1 MIRLETRFA
10 SSFVDSRE
18 FEPFLAQ
25 AESARRTLH
34 SFQGKGKEYLGW
46 LNLPKEIDDSEIE
59 RIIRV
64 SEKLRASSEVI
75 VVIGIGGSYLGSR
88 AVLEATLPFF
98 KKASK
103 GNPEVIF
110 AGHHLESR
118 YLSELMEYLENRDF
132 SINVISKSGTTTE
145 PAIAFRLFWELLQK
159 KYGTSAS
166 SRVVAT
172 TDASKGALK
181 TFADSEG
188 FETFTIPDDV
198 GGRYSV
204 LTPVGLF
211 PLAVAGVPIREFILG
226 FQNILKDLHA
236 ESDPIRNPAT
246 YYSALRNYFLS
257 KGRHVEVLANFN
269 PSLRY
274 ISEWWKQL
282 FGESEGKENKGIFPA
297 SMDFTTDLHSLGQYV
312 QEGKRILFETVLSP
326 EQTHSNLTLKPTPD
340 NLDSLNF
347 LSGNTLAH
355 VNEQARL
362 GTLLAHADGG
372 VPCLELI
379 FPDIS
384 PASLGEV
391 MYFFEYSCAISGYS
405 LGVNPF
411 DQPGVEAYKKNM
423 FALLNKTGF
432 EKEGESLR
440 KRILGN

>member
-10 SSFVDSRE
+10 SSFIQSSKL
-18 FEPFLAQ
+18 EPFLEKS
-25 AESARRTLH
+25 ESARLTLH
-34 SFQGKGKEYLGW
+34 SSQGQGKEYLGW
-46 LNLPKEIDDSEIE
+46 LYLPKELKNSEIE
-59 RIIRV
+59 RMTQVAER
-64 SEKLRASSEVI
+64 LRNSSEVI

-98 KKASK
+98 KKPSI
-103 GNPEVIF
+103 GNPEIIF

-118 YLSELMEYLENRDF
+118 YFSELIEYLEDKNF

-145 PAIAFRLFWELLQK
+145 PAIAFRLLWELLRK
-159 KYGTSAS
+159 KYGSSAS

-172 TDASKGALK
+172 TDSSKGVLK
-181 TFADSEG
+181 KFADSEKLD
-188 FETFTIPDDV
+188 TFTIPDNV

-211 PLAVAGVPIREFILG
+211 PLAVAGISISKFILG
-226 FQNILKDLHA
+226 FQNILNDIHLIT
-236 ESDPIRNPAT
+236 DPTRNPAT

-257 KGRHVEVLANFN
+257 EGRYIEVLANFN

-274 ISEWWKQL
+274 VSEWWKQL

-297 SMDFTTDLHSLGQYV
+297 SMDFTTDLHSLGQYI

-326 EQTHSNLTLKPTPD
+326 SEVCSNLTLKPTQD

-347 LSGNTLAH
+347 LSGNTLGY

-372 VPCLELI
+372 VPCLELV

-384 PASLGEV
+384 PQSLGEL

-423 FALLNKTGF
+423 FALLNKPGF
-432 EKEGESLR
+432 EQEGETLR
-440 KRILGN
+440 KRISRN

>member
-10 SSFVDSRE
+10 SSFVHSRK
-18 FEPFLAQ
+18 FETFLTE
-25 AESARRTLH
+25 AEAARRTLH
-34 SFQGKGKEYLGW
+34 SFQGKGNEYLGW
-46 LNLPKEIDDSEIE
+46 LNLPKEMEESEIE
-59 RIIRV
+59 RIIQVAQR
-64 SEKLRASSEVI
+64 LRASSEVI

-98 KKASK
+98 RKSSK
-103 GNPEVIF
+103 GNPEVVF

-118 YLSELMEYLENRDF
+118 YLSELMEYLEDRDF
-132 SINVISKSGTTTE
+132 SVNVISKSGTTTE
-145 PAIAFRLFWELLQK
+145 PAIAFRLFWELLRK
-159 KYGTSAS
+159 KYGTSAA

-172 TDASKGALK
+172 TDVSKGALK
-181 TFADSEG
+181 TFADAEG
-188 FETFTIPDDV
+188 FDTFTIPDNV

-211 PLAVAGVPIREFILG
+211 PLAAAGVSIRKFILG
-226 FQNILKDLHA
+226 FQNILNDLHA
-236 ESDPIRNPAT
+236 EADPERNPAV
-246 YYSALRNYFLS
+246 YYSAFRNYFLS
-257 KGRHVEVLANFN
+257 EGRCVEVLANFN

-326 EQTHSNLTLKPTPD
+326 SEVCSNLTLKPTPD

-347 LSGNTLAH
+347 LSGNTLGY

-384 PASLGEV
+384 PESLGEL
-391 MYFFEYSCAISGYS
+391 MYFFEYSCAISGYT

-423 FALLNKTGF
+423 FALLNKAGF

-440 KRILGN
+440 KRILGD